1 MACLLL
7 AASVGAPEPSHI
19 NQRGFL
25 IPLRIDETRR
35 ADIRQV
41 NLFVSTR
48 EDGGWQPAGTITPD
62 KEGFP
67 FNAPGD
73 GVYYFKVQV
82 EGNDG
87 GREPPDINKAPVSQK
102 IIVDTVRP
110 QLQIVD
116 AERQGESLVVRWDG
130 REEYPDVNSLKLEYR
145 TPDMPEGL
153 WNPVAITNP
162 ALRGQASFKPGNNGA
177 VSLRMQIQDLAQN
190 LSAPATLDL
199 PAAPGSIS
207 SPGGTR
213 PFAQPATMVSP
224 GKAQPTPD
232 NNAGNGWSPTQ
243 GAPPVQPVSSRNS
256 PKTLLEVPDSTHSA
270 PRTHAD
276 SIDDLPPHGG
286 GTGLNA
292 VPPLGGANTGTN
304 QLVAS
309 SNNSQAG
316 NRTTEPSPARPAR
329 GTLPR
334 LQIIKDRHVTLE
346 YEAKLGPSGLG
357 SVELY
362 LTRDDGQK
370 WERLNLDPSSVSPIP
385 GDAINPLTPVRRSL
399 TVELPG
405 EGRFGFYLVVKS
417 GAGLGKPGPREG
429 DAPQMLVE
437 VDETAPEANLYAPEP
452 DPKQHD
458 SLILRWSASDPNLAP
473 KPITLEWAERPTG
486 PWNKIGGGEMANTP
500 SQYTWKL
507 TSDVPPKVYLRL
519 LVRDTAG
526 NVAKAETAQ
535 PILVD
540 LYEPEAQFIGLSG
553 GLSVKGKE

>member
-1 MACLLL
+1 M
-7 AASVGAPEPSHI
+7 AASVGAPEASYI
-19 NQRGFL
+19 NQKGFL
-25 IPLRIDETRR
+25 IPLRIEESRR
-35 ADIRQV
+35 AEIRQV
-41 NLFVSTR
+41 HLYASTR
-48 EDGGWQPAGTITPD
+48 EDSGWQPAGTITPD

-73 GVYYFKVQV
+73 GVYFFKVQV
-82 EGNDG
+82 EGIDG
-87 GREPPDINKAPVSQK
+87 AKEPADILKAPVSQK
-102 IIVDTVRP
+102 IIVDTQRP

-116 AERQGESLVVRWDG
+116 AERQGDNLVVRWDG
-130 REEYPDVNSLKLEYR
+130 REENPDLNTLKLEFR
-145 TPDMPEGL
+145 ISDSAEGVWMPVTL
-153 WNPVAITNP
+153 TNP
-162 ALRGQASFKPGNNGA
+162 TLRGQATFKPGSSGA
-177 VSLRMQIQDLAQN
+177 VSLRMQLQDLAQN
-190 LSAPATLDL
+190 AAIPATLEL
-199 PAAPGSIS
+199 PAAPGGIGTNI
-207 SPGGTR
+207 GGHAIAPSGSGLTGTKTQ
-213 PFAQPATMVSP
+213 AN
-224 GKAQPTPD
+224 PD
-232 NNAGNGWSPTQ
+232 AGNEWSATRGTVQ
-243 GAPPVQPVSSRNS
+243 VQPVSSRNN
-256 PKTLLEVPDSTHSA
+256 PKLDGADTLHPA
-270 PRTHAD
+270 PRSKPD
-276 SIDDLPPHGG
+276 PVDDLPPHGG
-286 GTGLNA
+286 GIGSI
-292 VPPLGGANTGTN
+292 PPLTGSGGAGS

-309 SNNSQAG
+309 SNTPAPG
-316 NRTTEPSPARPAR
+316 KREADPMPSRPAR
-329 GTLPR
+329 GAMPR
-334 LQIIKDRHVTLE
+334 LQIINTRKVTLD

-370 WERLNLDPSSVSPIP
+370 WERLSLDPASVSPIA
-385 GDAINPLTPVRRSL
+385 GDATTTLTPVRRSL

-405 EGRFGFYLVVKS
+405 EGRFGFFLVVKS

-458 SLILRWSASDPNLAP
+458 SLILRWSASDPNLAT
-473 KPITLEWAERPTG
+473 KPISLEWAERPTG
-486 PWNKIGGGEMANTP
+486 PWNKIGGGDLPNTP

-553 GLSVKGKE
+553 SGKQ